1 MKIGCNT
8 VAFRNYPLDLALD
21 KIAAAGYEWVEVEA
35 NLKWCPHADPWE
47 DDPVKF
53 REKVESYGFK
63 GISGIGCHRELITQ
77 EQGARDI
84 AQALE
89 WAREADIPIII
100 TGEGRLAEGMT
111 VPEALAILKDR
122 LAGLA
127 EVAERNQ
134 VYLALEDHGSISLG
148 SLDGLPQI
156 VSLVD
161 SDWIVVNFD
170 TANIHRGDYVGTD
183 RSSYEWKLGAATS
196 HDEVELLKR
205 VAHKVKHLHFKDVVG
220 RNAVV
225 AGTGEINL
233 KGCLRV
239 LKDAGFTGVL
249 SYETEGWEEV
259 DEAVQMITKS
269 REWTINTLQELG
281 IEIT

>member
-47 DDPVKF
+47 DDPIAFK
-53 REKVESYGFK
+53 EKVASYGFK
-63 GISGIGCHRELITQ
+63 GVSAIGSHRELITQ
-77 EQGARDI
+77 EQGFRDI
-84 AQALE
+84 ARALE
-89 WAREADIPIII
+89 WAQEADVPIILS
-100 TGEGRLAEGMT
+100 GEGRLPEGMAT
-111 VPEALAILKDR
+111 SEALAILKDR
-122 LAGLA
+122 LQGLA

-134 VYLALEDHGSISLG
+134 VYLAMEDHGSISLA

-156 VSLVD
+156 LGLFD

-183 RSSYEWKLGAATS
+183 RGGYEWKLGEATS

-205 VAHKVKHLHFKDVVG
+205 VVEKVMHLHFKDVVG
-220 RNAVV
+220 RNAVI

-259 DEAVQMITKS
+259 GEAVQMITKS